1 MKRNMLAV
9 MFFAVMAMLIALK
22 HPVLGYCLCIDS
34 YYAGD
39 CVCAVDTPTTAT
51 SSCPSSCSTCPSTC
65 STYETS
71 TGQDADSP
79 APCSDCTQVLLVNVG
94 DFVWHA
100 SDDIP
105 SDSATPLTSPE
116 YDLCSKPLPMASQH
130 STIRNRGDPPPDL
143 LSGTP
148 LYLRNLVLRL

>member
-1 MKRNMLAV
+1 MTRNMLAV

-51 SSCPSSCSTCPSTC
+51 PPCSSSCSTC
-65 STYETS
+65 ETS
-71 TGQDADSP
+71 AGQDAASP
-79 APCSDCTQVLLVNVG
+79 EPCSDCTQLLLVNVG

-143 LSGTP
+143 FSGTP